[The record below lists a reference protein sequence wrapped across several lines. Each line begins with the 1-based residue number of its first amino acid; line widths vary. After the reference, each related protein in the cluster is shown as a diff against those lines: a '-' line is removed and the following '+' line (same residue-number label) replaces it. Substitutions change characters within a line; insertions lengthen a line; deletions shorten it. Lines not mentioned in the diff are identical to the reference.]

1 MARFFDSVLAGAS
14 VAPSGAFLVVSA
26 ALVAGAAGAV
36 AGDVVSAASTG
47 AASRPTASRDAAIR
61 FIVREP
67 PGPLLHGTGPRGYGG
82 ASLRARV
89 LTRWRRWARS
99 VRTPERLDGDALQ
112 LSDAPGSRM
121 SAQPARFDAPSPFE
135 RVFSRLFGI
144 LVGLGLAL
152 PHNYLLEVRGRK
164 SGRLYS
170 TPVDVLE
177 HGGRRFL
184 VAGRGG
190 TQGGRNARATGQGT
204 PRKGPRGGAGRRRA
218 PPAAE
223 EPEGR
228 KGHLGRCQ
236 RAGRRYFP
244 LPPGS

>member
-1 MARFFDSVLAGAS
+1 MARFFDSVLAGAT

-89 LTRWRRWARS
+89 
-99 VRTPERLDGDALQ
+99 
-112 LSDAPGSRM
+112 
-121 SAQPARFDAPSPFE
+121 
-135 RVFSRLFGI
+135 
-144 LVGLGLAL
+144 
-152 PHNYLLEVRGRK
+152 
-164 SGRLYS
+164 S

-184 VAGRGG
+184 VAGRGE
-190 TQGGRNARATGQGT
+190 TQWVRNARASGQVT
-204 PRKGPRGGAGRRRA
+204 LRKGMRGEACRLRA
-218 PPAAE
+218 LSDAE
-223 EPEGR
+223 KPEVLKAYLDR
-228 KGHLGRCQ
+228 FKMTVQ
-236 RAGRRYFP
+236 RYFP
-244 LPPGS
+244 IPAGSPVERFAPVAAGYPVFELKAGAREGGLTSGE